1 MSSNPAT
8 VVGGAAVGTA
18 ASSSRREGWIRRL
31 PLLPA
36 LVFVMVMQIPF
47 LYTIYY
53 SLLGWNLNYP
63 DTATKFTGLDNYK
76 RLLADPELRIGLLNT
91 LVLTFFAVTISVV
104 LGVAIAILLNKDVF
118 GKGVLETL
126 MIGPFLVMP
135 TAAALI
141 WKHTLLNPLFGL
153 VGQLSYPL
161 VGHVVW
167 TDRFPMGTIVAFE
180 VWRWTPF
187 IMLIVLAGLQSQ
199 NLEVL
204 EAARVDGAD
213 AWQTFRQITLPF
225 IRPFVELGALLGSLF
240 ILQTFDSLFI
250 ITDGGPGT
258 NTTNIPFLLYRD
270 GFRAF
275 DVSYAAAIGV
285 VSVIVT
291 AILATFALRTLFSIF
306 RMETTT

>member
-1 MSSNPAT
+1 MSSSPVA
-8 VVGGAAVGTA
+8 VVGGPAVATA
-18 ASSSRREGWIRRL
+18 AASAREGWNRRL

-36 LVFVMVMQIPF
+36 LIFVVVMQIPF

-63 DTATKFTGLDNYK
+63 DTATKFTGLENYR
-76 RLLADPELRIGLLNT
+76 RLVADPELRIALGNT
-91 LVLTFFAVTISVV
+91 LVLTVFAVSISVV
-104 LGVAIAILLNKDVF
+104 LGVAIAIILNKEVF
-118 GKGVLETL
+118 GKGVLRTL

-153 VGQLSYPL
+153 VGQLNLPL
-161 VGHVVW
+161 FGHVVW
-167 TDRFPMGTIVAFE
+167 TDRLPMGTVVAFE

-187 IMLIVLAGLQSQ
+187 MMLIVLAGLQSQ

-204 EAARVDGAD
+204 EAARVDGAR
-213 AWQTFRQITLPF
+213 ALQTFRYITLPF

-240 ILQTFDSLFI
+240 ILQTFDSVFI

-258 NTTNIPFLLYRD
+258 STTNIPFLLYRD

-285 VSVIVT
+285 VSVVVT
-291 AILATFALRTLFSIF
+291 AIIATFALRTLFSIF
-306 RMETTT
+306 RMGART